1 MFTVIFTI
9 ESMVKLWAF
18 NPTAYFMDTWNC
30 FDFLIVVGSWVDIGL
45 SLSGGDGVSIGFLR
59 LFRVARLIKL
69 ISKGNDMKRLLW
81 TFGKSLKA
89 LPSVALLIA
98 MVFFVYA
105 VVGMQ
110 LFGQLAVRADEA
122 INDQNNFRTFPNV
135 RARMIW
141 QPLSCPRL
149 MLCALQA
156 LLLLFRSSTGENWQQ
171 IMAYMV
177 QGPTDCGACVE
188 TGMPG
193 FRPLIL
199 CWLAGWTRK
208 SRAVAA
214 LPFST

>member
-1 MFTVIFTI
+1 MSDNDVAA
-9 ESMVKLWAF
+9 SLAS
-18 NPTAYFMDTWNC
+18 N
-30 FDFLIVVGSWVDIGL
+30 VG
-45 SLSGGDGVSIGFLR
+45 
-59 LFRVARLIKL
+59 A
-69 ISKGNDMKRLLW
+69 
-81 TFGKSLKA
+81 
-89 LPSVALLIA
+89 
-98 MVFFVYA
+98 
-105 VVGMQ
+105 
-110 LFGQLAVRADEA
+110 E
-122 INDQNNFRTFPNV
+122 
-135 RARMIW
+135 
-141 QPLSCPRL
+141 
-149 MLCALQA
+149 QA